1 MVEKL
6 LKAQKEKRAVFGL
19 KEVTHSLVLKNVDE
33 LFLTPSLAPE
43 ATTKLRRL
51 ASLAGAKVT
60 QVESRVEE
68 FSSHLKKPFNI
79 SVAAI
84 RKVK

>member
-6 LKAQKEKRAVFGL
+6 LRAQKEKRAVFGI
-19 KEVTHSLVLKNVDE
+19 KEVTHSLVMKDVDE
-33 LFLTPSLAPE
+33 IFMTPGVQPHVA
-43 ATTKLRRL
+43 AKLHRL
-51 ASLAGAKVT
+51 ASLVGAKVT
-60 QVESRVEE
+60 CVDQRTEE

-84 RKVK
+84 KKGK